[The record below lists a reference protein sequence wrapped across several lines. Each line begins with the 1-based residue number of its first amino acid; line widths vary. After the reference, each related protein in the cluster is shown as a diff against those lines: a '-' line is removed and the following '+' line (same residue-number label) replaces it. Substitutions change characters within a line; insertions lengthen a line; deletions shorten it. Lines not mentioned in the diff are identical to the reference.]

1 MLAPGWNF
9 LLNFAENGVEVSAE
23 LNMTPPSPP
32 SIHVLPGTLECD
44 LIWKER
50 DYNRC
55 NYVDEGTVE

>member
-1 MLAPGWNF
+1 MIAPGWNF

-44 LIWKER
+44 LIWK
-50 DYNRC
+50 
-55 NYVDEGTVE
+55 